1 MKALLKSLGV
11 KAGFRGFFLFALG
24 LYDIAY
30 GTFYTI
36 LGPLP
41 HAPFGG
47 ERSWGIAINL
57 EGLFLFTGI
66 FLEKDLWHFAVEI
79 FLGIAWAF
87 EYFWLS
93 MYVPYDWIRGLT
105 FLASGLI
112 VMVVMSWPEPMWI
125 WQLRNKKK

>member
-1 MKALLKSLGV
+1 MKALIKSLAI

-30 GTFYTI
+30 GTYYAL
-36 LGPLP
+36 LGELP

-47 ERSWGIAINL
+47 EHFWGWAFIIT
-57 EGLFLFTGI
+57 GLILWTGV
-66 FLEKDLWHFAVEI
+66 FLENDRWHFALEV
-79 FLGIAWAF
+79 FLGVMWAL

-93 MYVPYDWIRGLT
+93 AYVPYDWVRGLT

-112 VMVVMSWPEPMWI
+112 VMIVANWPEPLWVK
-125 WQLRNKKK
+125 QLRKKD